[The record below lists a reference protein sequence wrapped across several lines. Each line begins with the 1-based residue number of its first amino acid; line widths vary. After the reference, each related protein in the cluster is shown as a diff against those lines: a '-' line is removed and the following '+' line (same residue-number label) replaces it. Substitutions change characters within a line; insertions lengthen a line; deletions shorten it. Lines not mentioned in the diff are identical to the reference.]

1 VIIDSEDAARS
12 WLQESLHV
20 PRETMIMLSLF
31 VDLLRHE
38 NARHNLV
45 SASTL
50 SQVWRRHIVDSAQLL
65 LLAPSPSSSWL
76 DIGTGA
82 GFPGIIA
89 AALHKGP
96 VTLVEPRKLRVDFL
110 AEASCV
116 LGVAPTILPTKL
128 HAVPTQ
134 PFDIITARAVAPLA
148 DLLRLSLPFSTE
160 KTRLIFP
167 KGRNVQRELDDAR
180 ATWQGEF
187 QVAPSLTDPEARIVI
202 VEGLR
207 ARRPGKRA

>member
-1 VIIDSEDAARS
+1 MIIDSEEAARS

-20 PRETMIMLSLF
+20 PRETMIMLNLF

-65 LLAPSPSSSWL
+65 MLAPSQSSSWL

-82 GFPGIIA
+82 GFPGMIA
-89 AALHKGP
+89 AALHQGP

-110 AEASCV
+110 AEASRV
-116 LGVAPTILPTKL
+116 L
-128 HAVPTQ
+128 
-134 PFDIITARAVAPLA
+134 
-148 DLLRLSLPFSTE
+148 
-160 KTRLIFP
+160 
-167 KGRNVQRELDDAR
+167 
-180 ATWQGEF
+180 
-187 QVAPSLTDPEARIVI
+187 
-202 VEGLR
+202 
-207 ARRPGKRA
+207 